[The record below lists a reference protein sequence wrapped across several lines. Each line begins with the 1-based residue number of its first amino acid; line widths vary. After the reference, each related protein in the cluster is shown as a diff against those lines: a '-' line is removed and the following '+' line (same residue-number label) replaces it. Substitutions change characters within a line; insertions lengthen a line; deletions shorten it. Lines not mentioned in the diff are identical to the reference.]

1 MTSLFHLRL
10 LSVFYLENV
19 FTTCVHL
26 TPQRKSSQPK
36 KLSFLLKA
44 AWQAGHRGVFS
55 PMKKRKNSSFA
66 LPLFFVKTFS
76 EVGRISGP
84 PRRASA
90 LSDALLAA
98 KACFRGIAGLDVSA
112 YALRAKPTYADLHRP
127 AVARGHLW

>member
-44 AWQAGHRGVFS
+44 AWQAARRGAFS
-55 PMKKRKNSSFA
+55 PMKKRKKSSFE

-76 EVGRISGP
+76 YEGRAG
-84 PRRASA
+84 RRGARARHPTHCWRQRHGSK
-90 LSDALLAA
+90 ALL
-98 KACFRGIAGLDVSA
+98 GLEVSA

>member
-19 FTTCVHL
+19 FTTCIHL

-44 AWQAGHRGVFS
+44 AWQAARRGAFS

-76 EVGRISGP
+76 IVGRISAQARNP
-84 PRRASA
+84 TCTANNM
-90 LSDALLAA
+90 
-98 KACFRGIAGLDVSA
+98 SA
-112 YALRAKPTYADLHRP
+112 YALRANPTYADPRP
-127 AVARGHLW
+127 CGHLW